1 MSLDTKIMRNDPECQ
16 RWHPPAMQGG
26 VKAARNPSAEK
37 VDSIYQQ
44 AYAEGLEGGR
54 REGYQQGLRQAQGHT
69 QSLAA
74 ILKHIQ
80 EPLAAVDA
88 RTEQELLALALE
100 IAKVVIRHEL
110 DLHPERLLPL
120 VREAIASLPANTSNP
135 RIVLHPQD
143 VLMLREL
150 MPELEAQ
157 GVHLLEDATIDRGG
171 CRVLTDSGNAA
182 IAERRWHPRQGG
194 RSDSEV
200 DVRVEHRWRQTVMA
214 LFGEALIS

>member
-1 MSLDTKIMRNDPECQ
+1 
-16 RWHPPAMQGG
+16 MQGG
-26 VKAARNPSAEK
+26 VRTAQKPTSDK

-44 AYAEGLEGGR
+44 AYAEGLEAGR

-69 QSLAA
+69 QSLLP
-74 ILKHIQ
+74 ILQHIQ

-88 RTEQELLALALE
+88 RTAQELLALALE

-120 VREAIASLPANTSNP
+120 VQEALASLPVNTSNP

-143 VLMLREL
+143 ILMLREL
-150 MPELEAQ
+150 MPELENH
-157 GVHLLEDATIDRGG
+157 GVHLVEDATLDRGG
-171 CRVLTDSGNAA
+171 CRVLTDSGGSA
-182 IAERRWHPRQGG
+182 IAERRWHARQGG

-214 LFGEALIS
+214 LFGEALVS